1 MIAHKKAFYGGFGLI
16 VIFAIV
22 LIILFMPVFSGKNA
36 LENLDMLY
44 NSISKG
50 SAYYIPKAKK
60 AAKPLN
66 GTQISVDLKLDTDKQ
81 AKQIA
86 SLFEKGGARV
96 QVSGANLKVSGD
108 LGQILENSLKDA
120 DYMYHNDGKRVSD
133 KYGIS
138 EKQALYNW
146 WKALKALDLALK
158 KQKKF
163 EAATVVD
170 LIQKKAVETAYNYYG
185 IESQK
190 ITDRFGVVI
199 FSLIFYVVYTLWYG
213 FAIMY
218 MFEGW
223 GLRLEH

>member
-1 MIAHKKAFYGGFGLI
+1 MIAHRKEFYAGFGLI
-16 VIFAIV
+16 VIFTIV
-22 LIILFMPVFSGKNA
+22 LIILFMPVFGGKNA

-60 AAKPLN
+60 EAKPLS
-66 GTQISVDLKLDTDKQ
+66 GTQISVDLKLDTDNQ
-81 AKQIA
+81 AKQTA
-86 SLFEKGGARV
+86 PLFEKGGASV
-96 QVSGANLKVSGD
+96 QVLGANLKLTGD
-108 LGQILENSLKDA
+108 LGQILENSLNDA
-120 DYMYHNDGKRVSD
+120 DYMYNNDGKRVSD
-133 KYGIS
+133 KYGYS
-138 EKQALYNW
+138 EKEALYNW

-163 EAATVVD
+163 EAAEVVD

-185 IESQK
+185 IEPQK
-190 ITDRFGVVI
+190 ISERFGVVT

-213 FAIMY
+213 FAILY

>member
-1 MIAHKKAFYGGFGLI
+1 MIAHKKEFYTGFGLI
-16 VIFAIV
+16 VIFT
-22 LIILFMPVFSGKNA
+22 IIFIIMFMPVFGGKNA

-66 GTQISVDLKLDTDKQ
+66 GTQISVDLKLDADNQ

-96 QVSGANLKVSGD
+96 QVSGANLMVSGD
-108 LGQILENSLKDA
+108 LGQILENSLTDA
-120 DYMYHNDGKRVSD
+120 DYMYHNEGRRVSD

-138 EKQALYNW
+138 EKEALYNW

-163 EAATVVD
+163 EAAKVVD

-185 IESQK
+185 IERQK
-190 ITDRFGVVI
+190 ITDRFGVVT

>member
-1 MIAHKKAFYGGFGLI
+1 MIAHKKEFYTGFGLF
-16 VIFAIV
+16 VIFWIV
-22 LIILFMPVFSGKNA
+22 LIILFMPVSSGKNA

-66 GTQISVDLKLDTDKQ
+66 GTQVSVDLKLDTDKQ
-81 AKQIA
+81 AEQIA
-86 SLFEKGGARV
+86 TLFEKGGGRV

-108 LGQILENSLKDA
+108 LGQILENSLTDA

-133 KYGIS
+133 KYGIP

-163 EAATVVD
+163 VAAKVVD
-170 LIQKKAVETAYNYYG
+170 LIRKKAVETAYNYYG
-185 IESQK
+185 IAPQK

-218 MFEGW
+218 MFEGL